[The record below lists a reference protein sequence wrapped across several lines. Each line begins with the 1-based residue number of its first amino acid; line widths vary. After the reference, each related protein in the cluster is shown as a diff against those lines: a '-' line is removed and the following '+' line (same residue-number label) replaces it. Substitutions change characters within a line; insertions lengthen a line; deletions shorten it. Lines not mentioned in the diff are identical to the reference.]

1 MMTKR
6 SSHMPTFTTIEI
18 TKSVATELRTLR
30 SHRSCG
36 VRTLQRMSSEPDPA
50 VRAQDPV
57 LDHERSKPLPL
68 YQAMK
73 ISIA

>member
-6 SSHMPTFTTIEI
+6 SSHMPMFTTIEI
-18 TKSVATELRTLR
+18 TNSVATELRTFR

-36 VRTLQRMSSEPDPA
+36 VRTLQRMSANQIHPYGPMI
-50 VRAQDPV
+50 RFFIMNC
-57 LDHERSKPLPL
+57 SKPLPL